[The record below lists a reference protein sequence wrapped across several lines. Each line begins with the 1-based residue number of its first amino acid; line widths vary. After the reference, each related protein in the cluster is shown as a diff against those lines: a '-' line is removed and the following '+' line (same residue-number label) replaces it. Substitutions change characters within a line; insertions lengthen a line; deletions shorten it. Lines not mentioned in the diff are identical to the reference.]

1 MVSVAAFESI
11 NDSASPQRVEAW
23 TTEEAH
29 AQQERMRDVKVMDIY
44 DIKMKQCESEKSM
57 IVQLYIRFQLHPVPK
72 YFWS

>member
-11 NDSASPQRVEAW
+11 NDSASPQCVEAW

-29 AQQERMRDVKVMDIY
+29 AQQERMCDVKVMDIY